1 MLLSRCKLQPSM
13 GHKLS
18 TVSLQSMHHLLPCS
32 HSQKSYQL
40 QRDLLF
46 GTESI
51 FHTYPLCH
59 VEKQF
64 TFFLGVDLDINEP
77 PFPLLL
83 TQFYICFFHRSL
95 THPMIGLQYNY
106 CLPPKGSSQK
116 TNKLS
121 RVTFQLFIGNSHEDF
136 CFKVHSLSASCK
148 IFLTNFPDL
157 VPCRVRHI
165 NLFLPF

>member
-1 MLLSRCKLQPSM
+1 M
-13 GHKLS
+13 
-18 TVSLQSMHHLLPCS
+18 
-32 HSQKSYQL
+32 
-40 QRDLLF
+40 
-46 GTESI
+46 
-51 FHTYPLCH
+51 
-59 VEKQF
+59 F
-64 TFFLGVDLDINEP
+64 TFPEILSITEGLVVWDRKHFSYLSSMSCGETVYIFLGGGLDINEP

-165 NLFLPF
+165 NLFLPVWTYNLIKENLLLSGF